1 MYIFAWRI
9 FVRPRAW
16 SCFDVHSCRFICC
29 GHGPAFG
36 MYYKEC
42 LSGPL
47 CLFSCSAQPVR
58 VAICDLARLLEASAS
73 EVPAHRHRL
82 RKLFLSSST
91 VVSVSI
97 RENKNKILISGAFDC
112 LCWGTLF
119 LVPRVPFRAP
129 GERFLRRVFD
139 PRKKNI
145 YIL

>member
-1 MYIFAWRI
+1 MVPVLVLVLILATSPFYAAAGLGLACITRS
-9 FVRPRAW
+9 FVRPFG
-16 SCFDVHSCRFICC
+16 SVQLLDTEHVIGDVEFRID
-29 GHGPAFG
+29 
-36 MYYKEC
+36 C
-42 LSGPL
+42 L
-47 CLFSCSAQPVR
+47 
-58 VAICDLARLLEASAS
+58 
-73 EVPAHRHRL
+73 RHRL

-97 RENKNKILISGAFDC
+97 RENENKILVSGAFDC